1 MMWFGDHMSGW
12 GYALMGVG
20 TLLFWGVIIAGIVVL
35 VRYLSRGD
43 AQGGARAADRPP
55 TAEQVLAERF
65 ARGEIDEEEYRR
77 RLDTLRGGGSPV
89 TRL

>member
-12 GYALMGVG
+12 GYALMGIG
-20 TLLFWGVIIAGIVVL
+20 TLLFWGLIITGIVVL
-35 VRYLSRGD
+35 VRYLARSEQH
-43 AQGGARAADRPP
+43 AGGRLAGRP

-77 RLDTLRGGGSPV
+77 RLDTLRASGGPV
-89 TRL
+89 ARL

>member
-1 MMWFGDHMSGW
+1 VVRRSYDRLGLRPHGNRHAPVL
-12 GYALMGVG
+12 GL
-20 TLLFWGVIIAGIVVL
+20 IITGIVVL
-35 VRYLSRGD
+35 VRYLSRGEL
-43 AQGGARAADRPP
+43 QGGARAADRP

-77 RLDTLRGGGSPV
+77 RLDTLRGGGSSV